1 MSQPYADRR
10 GVIGWILFDPA
21 TQPFFTLITTF
32 VFAPYFAAAVAPTPA
47 AGQALWG
54 YATAAAGLTIAL
66 TAPMLGA
73 IADETG
79 RRKPFIALFGGLMA
93 LASAGLW
100 LVEPGRA
107 DLVPLAL
114 VLFAL
119 GTIGAEYAIIFNNA
133 MMTRIVPPERLGRLS
148 GTGWAAGFAGG
159 LLSLV
164 FVLGFLAADPETGR
178 TLVGLEPLFGLDPA
192 AREGDRAAGP
202 LTALWFAVLV
212 LPLLLFTPD
221 GRGGTGV
228 PILAAVRGAFA
239 SLKETLS
246 RLKHRPGMGR
256 FLIANMIYTD
266 GLVALFAFGGVYA
279 AGTFGWGTIEIGLFG
294 ILLTITGT
302 VGAFVGGRLDDRF
315 GSKRVVLGALALLT
329 ACSIAILTVDATHI
343 FLVVETVG
351 PAPGDGLYATWP
363 ERVYMV
369 FGALIGLAVGPV
381 QAASRTLL
389 CRLAPEG
396 ETGRFFGLFALTGKI
411 TSFAGPLLVG
421 IATDLTDSQ
430 RMGVVPL
437 VVFFLVGAFL
447 LSGVRVPAR

>member
-1 MSQPYADRR
+1 M
-10 GVIGWILFDPA
+10 FDPA
-21 TQPFFTLITTF
+21 TQPFFTLVTTF
-32 VFAPYFAAAVAPTPA
+32 VFAPYFAAAVAETPA

-54 YATAAAGLTIAL
+54 YATAAAGLAIAL
-66 TAPMLGA
+66 TAPFLGA

-79 RRKPFIALFGGLMA
+79 RRKPFVALFGGLMA
-93 LASAGLW
+93 VASAGLW
-100 LVEPGRA
+100 VVEPGRT
-107 DLVPLAL
+107 DLVPVAL

-133 MMTRIVPPERLGRLS
+133 MMTRLVPPERLGRLS

-159 LLSLV
+159 LLSLA

-178 TLVGLEPLFGLDPA
+178 TLAGFEPLFGLDAA

-202 LTALWFAVLV
+202 LTAIWFAVLV

-221 GRGGTGV
+221 GRRGGGMPV
-228 PILAAVRGAFA
+228 GAAVRGAVS

-246 RLKHRPGMGR
+246 RLKDRPGMGR

-294 ILLTITGT
+294 ILLTVTGT
-302 VGAFVGGRLDDRF
+302 LGAFVGGRLDDRF
-315 GSKRVVLGALALLT
+315 GSKAVVLGALALLT
-329 ACSIAILTVDATHI
+329 ACSLLILSVDANHLL
-343 FLVVETVG
+343 FVVETTG
-351 PAPGDGLYATWP
+351 PQPGDGLYGSPP
-363 ERVYMV
+363 EKAYLL

-411 TSFAGPLLVG
+411 TSFGGPLLVG

-437 VVFFLVGAFL
+437 LVFFVTGAVL
-447 LSGVRVPAR
+447 LRGVPAPRR